1 MLAGSARAAGT
12 LVESALLPAIL
23 VSVIYW
29 PGSRLF
35 RILEWPP
42 LLWVGRISYG
52 MYLWQ
57 QFFFTPLRAV
67 TISAAAEVFL
77 PRLVLTFAAA
87 IVSCYLLERPLLS
100 YSRMVSTRFQSAPL
114 VEVLGNNDMA
124 DSDLSAVL
132 VMHKTAD
139 KFKKDSD

>member
-1 MLAGSARAAGT
+1 MH
-12 LVESALLPAIL
+12 
-23 VSVIYW
+23 
-29 PGSRLF
+29 
-35 RILEWPP
+35 
-42 LLWVGRISYG
+42 
-52 MYLWQ
+52 
-57 QFFFTPLRAV
+57 
-67 TISAAAEVFL
+67 AAAEHRDMSFA
-77 PRLVLTFAAA
+77 PRRLSSVARQAVRFALTLLTFAAA

-114 VEVLGNNDMA
+114 VEVLDNNDMA